1 MNRKNALELILT
13 TYPEKSAEWAESQ
26 LARAEQNVDGE
37 VVDYT
42 DILEGEFNIV
52 R

>member
-1 MNRKNALELILT
+1 MNRKKAIELILAR
-13 TYPEKSAEWAESQ
+13 YPEKSVEWAESQ

-42 DILEGEFNIV
+42 EILEGAFDIG
-52 R
+52 